1 MSTLQMNLQLWA
13 TLNRRRVARMVQ
25 RLGLGR
31 SFGCAWTA
39 LVALCIAQAATA
51 QPAEVR
57 LGGLFQHK
65 AVKVGRFAAFVMAV
79 LEINNSTELLPH
91 HNLTCGHDTP
101 LSRSPS

>member
-1 MSTLQMNLQLWA
+1 MNLQLWE

-31 SFGCAWTA
+31 SFGCVWTA
-39 LVALCIAQAATA
+39 LVALCMVQRATA